1 MWPGSYAFH
10 KANSKVFGSVYIGDG
25 IKNTDVAFML

>member
-10 KANSKVFGSVYIGDG
+10 KAGTKNFGSVYIGDG
-25 IKNTDVAFML
+25 IKNTDVPF